1 MIWAE
6 NSNQGEK
13 MKKLVLIILLM
24 ISVANASWFDLGIG
38 YVRSSFSA
46 TQKIGEIPYNK
57 TSGSGNGIELFINK
71 LFYPTERFGLLI
83 GFETEFSHIKWKKG
97 LDGLESS
104 DDTAIFKQ
112 FKSDV
117 LISLGLNAGLFA
129 DVYKNEKLT
138 LRLFG
143 TGGIAWIST
152 FNKSY
157 GGWACARSYHYI
169 SGYADSAEC
178 QSPHSLYG
186 AYAVPINFGIQ
197 FIFAQHHAIELAT
210 QIDLQEMEFSNDIQG
225 QKYRTNILRKPEFFN
240 SLCL

>member
-1 MIWAE
+1 
-6 NSNQGEK
+6 
-13 MKKLVLIILLM
+13 MKKLVFIILIASIVNAGELGVGYI
-24 ISVANASWFDLGIG
+24 ISN
-38 YVRSSFSA
+38 FSA
-46 TQKIGEIPYNK
+46 TQKIGEISQSK
-57 TSGSGNGIELFINK
+57 TSGLGNGIEIFFIK
-71 LFYPTERFGLLI
+71 KHFYPTERFGFLI
-83 GFETEFSHIKWKKG
+83 NFGTEFSHIKWKKG
-97 LDGLESS
+97 LNGLESS

-129 DVYKNEKLT
+129 DIHKSEKLT

-169 SGYADSAEC
+169 FGYADSAEC

-186 AYAVPINFGIQ
+186 AYAVPMNFGLDVI
-197 FIFAQHHAIELAT
+197 IATNHIIELAT
-210 QIDLQEMEFSNDIQG
+210 KIDLQEMEFSNDIEG
-225 QKYRTNILRKPEFFN
+225 KKHRTNILRKPSFGLRYFYKIK
-240 SLCL
+240 